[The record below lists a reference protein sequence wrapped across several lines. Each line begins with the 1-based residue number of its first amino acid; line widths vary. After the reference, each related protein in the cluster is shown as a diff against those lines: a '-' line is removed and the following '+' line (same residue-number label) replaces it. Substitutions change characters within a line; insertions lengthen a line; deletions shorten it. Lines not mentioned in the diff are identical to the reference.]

1 MAAFARLI
9 AAPLVA
15 QVRVGRN
22 DNTADP
28 DDVPEVTLAMM
39 GGGVQLNTGP
49 ATVAWNPSN
58 TVSGD
63 YTLKGTF
70 TLQEPNDHNNDSGR
84 VFGAG
89 ALGDDSQ
96 NHMYFHTLPRR
107 GMAARAYGIY
117 GVRVGHRI
125 SGVLVEARSVSH

>member
-1 MAAFARLI
+1 MAALALLI

-15 QVRVGRN
+15 QVRVDRN
-22 DNTADP
+22 DNAADL

-39 GGGVQLNTGP
+39 GSGFQLNTGP
-49 ATVAWNPSN
+49 ATVAWNPAN

-70 TLQEPNDHNNDSGR
+70 TLQEPSDHNNYYGL

-89 ALGDDSQ
+89 ALGEDSQ
-96 NHMYFHTLPRR
+96 NYMYFHTLPHT
-107 GMAARAYGIY
+107 GMAARTDGIY
-117 GVRVGHRI
+117 GVPVNHRI
-125 SGVLVEARSVSH
+125 PGVLVEGRSVSH

>member
-1 MAAFARLI
+1 MAALALLI

-15 QVRVGRN
+15 QVRVDRN
-22 DNTADP
+22 DNAADL

-39 GGGVQLNTGP
+39 GSGFQLNTGP
-49 ATVAWNPSN
+49 ATVAWNPAN

-70 TLQEPNDHNNDSGR
+70 TLQEPSDHNNDLGL

-96 NHMYFHTLPRR
+96 DHMYFHTLPRR
-107 GMAARAYGIY
+107 GMAARADGIY

-125 SGVLVEARSVSH
+125 SGVLVEGRSVSH